1 MKEIYPSRDIVAKRN
16 IGIAA
21 SIGLALL
28 AAGGCTESPS
38 GSKTQSGLDPRDH
51 RNTVAPPGNT
61 VTASTIRLDS
71 SLQPKFVNRLSK
83 PKVIKPTKGGGFDQY
98 NIAMTQFQASLGLV
112 DPVTLLPLTTTVWG
126 YGGQYPGP
134 TIESRSTS
142 AENTLRPG
150 MPVKVTWTN
159 QLPAKHLLP
168 VDTTLMCGQNALNC
182 LPEVRT
188 VAHLHGG
195 HTDSSSDGNPD
206 AWFTANSLVTGHTF
220 DPALNG
226 VYTYRNDQGAAALWY
241 HDHAMS
247 LSRLNVYAGLAGMY
261 IIRDDNEDRLRLAQQ
276 IPDRDYEVPLVIQ
289 DKSFFTDGALYYPSA
304 PLLDANGN
312 PLTLDP
318 TTGNPSPTVV
328 PEFFGDTILVN
339 GKAWPVM
346 NVEPRRYRFRVLN
359 GSNSR
364 FYNMTFELQTGV
376 PPALTAA
383 GILPFNQ
390 IGTDGG
396 LLNNAVSLTS
406 LLLAPAERA
415 DLVVDFSDPAVLG
428 KTIIIKNDANTPYPG
443 GGVALTAETRQ
454 IMAFNVTRPL
464 DIKHPQ
470 ALPPGQLRTVPIPQL
485 TATPGIPAR
494 ELLLSE
500 KFDSLG
506 RLIASLGTTATGPM
520 MWRDPVT
527 ETPKLGST
535 EIWTIVNNTPDAHPI
550 HQHLVQFQI
559 LDRQNFDTGAFVVGQ
574 PSSLSLVGAPQQPA
588 PNEAGL
594 KDTVQARPGEVIRL
608 IANYDLPGDYVWHCH
623 ILEHEDYE
631 MMRPFRV
638 VM

>member
-1 MKEIYPSRDIVAKRN
+1 MKGTYAHCDIAARRH

-21 SIGLALL
+21 SIGIALL
-28 AAGGCTESPS
+28 AAGGCGESPS
-38 GSKTQSGLDPRDH
+38 GTKSQSGLDPRDH
-51 RNTVAPPGNT
+51 RVAVPPPGNT
-61 VTASTIRLDS
+61 AAVATTRLNS
-71 SLQPKFVNRLSK
+71 SLQAKFVNRL
-83 PKVIKPTKGGGFDQY
+83 PNPRVLRPTRGGGFDQY
-98 NIAMTQFQASLGLV
+98 TIAMTQFQAKLGLV

-142 AENTLRPG
+142 AENTLKPG
-150 MPVKVTWTN
+150 LPVKVTWTN
-159 QLPAKHLLP
+159 NLPAKHLLP
-168 VDTTLMCGQNALNC
+168 VDTTLMCGQNAPNC

-195 HTDSSSDGNPD
+195 HTDSGSDGNPD

-220 DPALNG
+220 NPALNG

-261 IIRDDNEDRLRLAQQ
+261 IIRDDNEDRLMMTQQ
-276 IPDRDYEVPLVIQ
+276 IPHREYEVPLVIQ
-289 DKSFFTDGALYYPSA
+289 DKSFFADGSLFYPSA

-346 NVEPRRYRFRVLN
+346 NVEPRRYRLRMLN
-359 GSNSR
+359 ASNSR
-364 FYNMTFELQTGV
+364 FYNMRFELQTGV
-376 PPALTAA
+376 TQPFTAA
-383 GILPFNQ
+383 GTLPFSQ

-396 LLNNAVSLTS
+396 LLNSAVSLTS

-428 KTIIIKNDANTPYPG
+428 KTIIIKNDAVSPFPAGNLAVTN
-443 GGVALTAETRQ
+443 ETSQ

-500 KFDSLG
+500 KFDGLG
-506 RLIASLGTTATGPM
+506 RLIAGLGTTATGPM

-535 EIWTIVNNTPDAHPI
+535 EIWTIVNTTPDTHPI

-559 LDRQNFDTGAFVVGQ
+559 LDRQKFDAGAFVVGQ
-574 PSSLSLVGAPQQPA
+574 PSSLSLMGAAQQPA

-608 IANYDLPGDYVWHCH
+608 IATYDLPGDYVWHCH